1 MKHNERFLFFLDYEI
16 INRGFGN
23 LSNHGFPRINFNH
36 FASKIEEY
44 KDTLEPHRLKN
55 SPLFLEKAKIENDTL
70 KLLVS
75 NLDKNAAP
83 PIISKDDRT
92 SKKTTQIEDDE
103 GIEYSAHIY
112 FDLNQNK
119 IIYEHING
127 LSRNRINL
135 YVNNLLKQ
143 LKTLEPSLF
152 IIEHPTET
160 DTEVKF
166 ATKFRAQ
173 PILSKELSDAI
184 ETNNLAEIELIKKD
198 NRATPIDGGNFQ
210 KKMDSVFLK
219 PHALSTK
226 NNKAMAVLDFLKN
239 SANDFDYARLKATGN
254 TGNTMTIQVELQSG
268 LNISDLSYIKKER
281 IDGFTNKLTTSHED
295 FNDRIDRKIM
305 SLF

>member
-1 MKHNERFLFFLDYEI
+1 MKHNERFLFFLDYEV
-16 INRGFGN
+16 INKGFGD
-23 LSNHGFPRINFNH
+23 LSQHSFPRVNFRH
-36 FASKIEEY
+36 FAPKIEEH
-44 KDTLEPHRLKN
+44 KDTFEPHKIKG

-92 SKKTTQIEDDE
+92 SKKTTEIEDDE

-127 LSRNRINL
+127 LSKNRISL
-135 YVNNLLKQ
+135 YINNLLKQ
-143 LKTLEPSLF
+143 LKKIEPSLF
-152 IIEHPTET
+152 ITDHPTET
-160 DTEVKF
+160 NTNSKF
-166 ATKFRAQ
+166 TSRFHAQ
-173 PILSKELSDAI
+173 AILSSELSNAI

-198 NRATPIDGGNFQ
+198 SNTTAIDGGNFQ

-219 PHALSTK
+219 PHALSNQ
-226 NNKAMAVLDFLKN
+226 NNKVSTVLNFLK
-239 SANDFDYARLKATGN
+239 SSVGSFDYARLKATGN
-254 TGNTMTIQVELQSG
+254 TGNTMSIQVELQSG

-281 IDGFTNKLTTSHED
+281 IDGFTSKLTTSHED
-295 FNDRIDRKIM
+295 FNDRIDHKIM